1 MDLLLQR
8 SQKERVSRPQFEL
21 WAKFDLDSNENAL
34 IDKYRPQS
42 ALLSED
48 EPQSRARKW
57 RRSVITGGVLAAVM
71 CLIIAYLSLSRPAFY
86 GLNPFIFIEPIGN
99 PLMWIGM
106 LLLGWFVFTSWI
118 FQQVREDIIVADILR
133 GRNFRCKSIV
143 ILLEKEDLL
152 KKRAQE
158 FRQFLEAMKTWG
170 GMDIITIKPDVPAT
184 VKSMGDGYVIT

>member
-48 EPQSRARKW
+48 EPLSRARKR
-57 RRSVITGGVLAAVM
+57 RRSVIIGGILAVIA
-71 CLIIAYLSLSRPAFY
+71 CLIIAYLSLYRPAFY

-99 PLMWIGM
+99 PLTWIGI
-106 LLLGWFVFTSWI
+106 LLLGWFVFTSWVFGQI
-118 FQQVREDIIVADILR
+118 REDIIPTTPLDLAVS
-133 GRNFRCKSIV
+133 FR
-143 ILLEKEDLL
+143 
-152 KKRAQE
+152 
-158 FRQFLEAMKTWG
+158 
-170 GMDIITIKPDVPAT
+170 
-184 VKSMGDGYVIT
+184 

>member
-57 RRSVITGGVLAAVM
+57 RRSVIIGGIMAAIV
-71 CLIIAYLSLSRPAFY
+71 CLIIAYLSLYRPSL
-86 GLNPFIFIEPIGN
+86 GGINPFLFFQPIGSI
-99 PLMWIGM
+99 PMWIGG

-118 FQQVREDIIVADILR
+118 FQQ
-133 GRNFRCKSIV
+133 
-143 ILLEKEDLL
+143 LLL
-152 KKRAQE
+152 
-158 FRQFLEAMKTWG
+158 
-170 GMDIITIKPDVPAT
+170 
-184 VKSMGDGYVIT
+184 